1 MGIIHLELKEIDK
14 MAFTSAQKS
23 EIVKKIQTKKSD
35 TGSSE
40 VQIALFTAKINHLTS
55 HFKTHVKDFHSKRG
69 LLKMIS
75 KRRKLLDYLKRTS
88 IDRYK
93 KILKEL
99 NLRK

>member
-1 MGIIHLELKEIDK
+1 

-23 EIVKKIQTKKSD
+23 DIVKKIQTKTSD

-88 IDRYK
+88 VDRYK